1 MRTHT
6 LSTAPTRLTRNRDYL
21 AWLAADTSWQFGSAV
36 HGFAMTL
43 ICYAVTGSYA
53 QAGAIATVST
63 IVSMVVMVPGGVLV
77 DRWDR
82 RRSLM
87 ISCALRM
94 VVYAAAATAW
104 WAGVLTAPLLYAVGV
119 ASGVVT
125 GLFSGASDAALRSV
139 VGTADLPRAVAS
151 NQGRDGAVSLAA
163 PPLSGLLMGASYA
176 LPFLTASIGSL
187 LQILCTR
194 RIRADLRP
202 RHDRPSPGQDT
213 WHQEMLAGFRTI
225 LGSPLL
231 RRILPALILVNAGLN
246 ALYTGVTLILTGR
259 GVPAWR
265 IGLIDSVMAVGM
277 LIGAVL
283 AQRLISRVPTGRLV
297 VTIFIACTAVLV
309 PVALTQSVPVVL
321 ACFGVLGLLVPAVN
335 GAMGGYLQAIIP
347 DELQGRA
354 LAAMHLVQMTLP
366 GLMPAAAGVALQH
379 LGAGPTMAAT
389 LILFPAAAILMATH
403 RELRALPTPD
413 RWEIGTVEP

>member
-1 MRTHT
+1 
-6 LSTAPTRLTRNRDYL
+6 
-21 AWLAADTSWQFGSAV
+21 
-36 HGFAMTL
+36 
-43 ICYAVTGSYA
+43 
-53 QAGAIATVST
+53 
-63 IVSMVVMVPGGVLV
+63 
-77 DRWDR
+77 
-82 RRSLM
+82 
-87 ISCALRM
+87 
-94 VVYAAAATAW
+94 
-104 WAGVLTAPLLYAVGV
+104 
-119 ASGVVT
+119 
-125 GLFSGASDAALRSV
+125 
-139 VGTADLPRAVAS
+139 
-151 NQGRDGAVSLAA
+151 
-163 PPLSGLLMGASYA
+163 
-176 LPFLTASIGSL
+176 
-187 LQILCTR
+187 
-194 RIRADLRP
+194 
-202 RHDRPSPGQDT
+202 
-213 WHQEMLAGFRTI
+213 
-225 LGSPLL
+225 
-231 RRILPALILVNAGLN
+231 
-246 ALYTGVTLILTGR
+246 
-259 GVPAWR
+259 
-265 IGLIDSVMAVGM
+265 MAVGM

-366 GLMPAAAGVALQH
+366 GLMPAAAGLGLQH